1 MDQAE
6 VPVFLHDYQSLV
18 KPKGIGGV
26 DWLRALEGERN
37 KADCLGNLEAF
48 KGFTKE
54 ISATIAGK
62 YGLSLR
68 QATAEEQAELIY
80 SITRTRHKFS
90 GANDI
95 LPRFYGV
102 SNIESLPTH
111 HQAHL
116 AAALTI
122 DTLAAEAIGNDD
134 LLNKWSEIRSDRP
147 INLSFIES
155 VKAHAKTWTKE
166 PLFTT
171 LEPSMDSFLQN
182 SKTIAFAH
190 DVFSIFAPKISL
202 KTIYSEMFNGEYR
215 GWTVHG
221 YSTFSYPI
229 SLSEGDNTDYPGLET
244 ALRLAF
250 TNALAGKSFRCAFFP
265 RSSVA
270 GFASDDEI
278 TKLSLSSETVILE
291 YTHNH
296 CLDVSSDGLL
306 KGQDTRRLFLTRA
319 INPALTEILTRYNYK
334 ISEEN
339 LLSIYRYCSQL
350 SRIIAFQKPVKELEF
365 LTNRGIFFGLCAQFF
380 FEGKNGL
387 TMNKLKAIEICK
399 EGADL
404 GDAEAKFLLP
414 CFVANYASC
423 LAIGDGIERDI
434 SKAVDFCRESIDLGY
449 ERSKKP
455 LPAFLF
461 DYAFCLL
468 KGKSGV
474 NMDIPK
480 AIEIW
485 KEALALGSKEAS
497 DNMLIFLKAKKSLS
511 PSHEPIV

>member
-1 MDQAE
+1 MKYCIALISIFFSFVNAMDQAE

-221 YSTFSYPI
+221 YSTFSDPI

-306 KGQDTRRLFLTRA
+306 K
-319 INPALTEILTRYNYK
+319 
-334 ISEEN
+334 
-339 LLSIYRYCSQL
+339 
-350 SRIIAFQKPVKELEF
+350 
-365 LTNRGIFFGLCAQFF
+365 
-380 FEGKNGL
+380 
-387 TMNKLKAIEICK
+387 
-399 EGADL
+399 
-404 GDAEAKFLLP
+404 
-414 CFVANYASC
+414 
-423 LAIGDGIERDI
+423 
-434 SKAVDFCRESIDLGY
+434 
-449 ERSKKP
+449 
-455 LPAFLF
+455 
-461 DYAFCLL
+461 
-468 KGKSGV
+468 
-474 NMDIPK
+474 
-480 AIEIW
+480 
-485 KEALALGSKEAS
+485 
-497 DNMLIFLKAKKSLS
+497 
-511 PSHEPIV
+511 